1 MEFTIPE
8 HQQRF
13 EGIQKLKFGQSH
25 FIDWDALGEI
35 GQADDV
41 RELVIIGEWDQL
53 LSISDPIRRDI
64 TLELL
69 ASFSFDRS
77 HADFDKD
84 DTIQFWALGQYHGM
98 FLTQFSMMLS
108 LYYRDYVRME
118 EYA

>member
-1 MEFTIPE
+1 MFSCRYCTKDQEVSLKTFLPGSGTIPPPKMEFTIPE

-84 DTIQFWALGQYHGM
+84 DTIQF
-98 FLTQFSMMLS
+98 
-108 LYYRDYVRME
+108 
-118 EYA
+118 